1 MEMDER
7 RRWIGQFEVP
17 MVDYVEANNTLL
29 YTEVVYGIVWGNMVK
44 YEIGFTEKESSFE
57 SFVSST
63 SVRAGSVIMR

>member
-44 YEIGFTEKESSFE
+44 YEIGFTEK
-57 SFVSST
+57 
-63 SVRAGSVIMR
+63 